1 VVLGLLLGF
10 LLCFAFF
17 FTANNDVIASLF
29 ESIPFALIA
38 GANRPVH
45 VVESQSLTTS
55 YLGGLWTDPHR
66 GRFRFTSGAAW
77 DRNPQPDQMSVRKL
91 KGEHFSCLLDMV
103 IYFAT

>member
-1 VVLGLLLGF
+1 MVLGLLLGF

-45 VVESQSLTTS
+45 VVESQSLAAS
-55 YLGGLWTDPHR
+55 YPGGLWTGPHC
-66 GRFRFTSGAAW
+66 GRFRFTSGATW
-77 DRNPQPDQMSVRKL
+77 DRNTQPGKISLRNL
-91 KGEHFSCLLDMV
+91 EG
-103 IYFAT
+103 